1 MSIISPWKR
10 DFPVFSAHAHPHLCY
25 LDSAA
30 TCLTPK
36 RVADAMHQYQCYSHA
51 NSHKGLYQLSANVTA
66 MVECARERIAGFV
79 GAPSQENIVF
89 TSGTTE
95 SLNLVAYSYFVNE
108 ANPKTLIS
116 STSNIIISA
125 AEHHANLLP
134 WQRLCQQYGATL
146 RIAPLDE
153 SGIVDLTQI
162 VALTDSNTV
171 LIAIN
176 HSSNVIG
183 RFNPVK
189 KICQFARQKNI
200 VTVIDGAQAVIHG
213 GVNVDDLGCDFYAFS
228 GHKLYGPTGCGV
240 LYCRTGLIEQMR
252 PYQVGGGII
261 DSVSYEDSRYVSG
274 PLKFEAGSHNVA
286 SIIGL
291 VEALDYLEEISWS
304 EINLYLDNLSRYMQK
319 NLSQLGF
326 VKPILNAANYSMTR
340 NDLST
345 STSTS
350 TNTDKF
356 PYLFSF
362 QVDKVHSHDV
372 ASMLDSENIAVRA
385 GHHCA
390 QPLHKALGINAS
402 VRVSLGIYNARA
414 DVDRL
419 ITGLDNAYQ
428 LLMIN

>member
-1 MSIISPWKR
+1 MSIISPWKQ

-51 NSHKGLYQLSANVTA
+51 NSHKGLYQLSANVTEI
-66 MVECARERIAGFV
+66 VERARERIAQFL
-79 GAPSQENIVF
+79 GASSQQNIIF

-108 ANPKTLIS
+108 ANLKPQIS

-153 SGIVDLTQI
+153 NGIVDITQL
-162 VALTDSNTV
+162 VALADSNTV

-183 RFNPVK
+183 QLNPVK

-213 GVNVDDLGCDFYAFS
+213 GINVDDLGCDFYAFS

-240 LYCRTGLIEQMR
+240 LYCRTGLIERMR
-252 PYQVGGGII
+252 PYQLGGGII
-261 DSVSYEDSRYVSG
+261 DSVSYEESRYITG

-291 VEALDYLEEISWS
+291 VDALDYLEAISWP
-304 EINLYLDNLSRYMQK
+304 EINFYLDNLSRYMQK
-319 NLSQLGF
+319 NLAQLSF
-326 VKPILNAANYSMTR
+326 VKPILNVVDKPIDSKG
-340 NDLST
+340 LEVT
-345 STSTS
+345 SS
-350 TNTDKF
+350 NTDSV

-390 QPLHKALGINAS
+390 QPLHKTLGINAS
-402 VRVSLGIYNARA
+402 VRVSLGLYNDHS

-419 ITGLDNAYQ
+419 ITGLDHAYQ
-428 LLMIN
+428 LLMID